1 MSSESEFMSRQGTV
15 SVSADKLR
23 DFLTDI
29 RNFSRLVPEGRVA
42 GWNAEA
48 DSCSFTIE
56 PVGSVEIRLAESQSE
71 TNVLYQGEVAGSI
84 PFRLLTEIMEAEG
97 NLSLVRLQLKAELN
111 PFYKM
116 VAGNAISR
124 FLEKMIE
131 EMEAFSRWD
140 EIISPPPGDISNNT

>member
-1 MSSESEFMSRQGTV
+1 MSGESVFISRQGTV

-29 RNFSRLVPEGRVA
+29 RNFSRLVPEGGVA

-56 PVGSVEIRLAESQSE
+56 PVGSVRVRLAESKSE
-71 TNVLYQGEVAGSI
+71 DNVLYHGEVAGSI
-84 PFRLLTEIMEAEG
+84 PFRLLTEIEDTG
-97 NLSLVRLQLKAELN
+97 DNHSLVRLQLKAELN

-116 VAGNAISR
+116 MAGNAINR
-124 FLEKMIE
+124 FMEKVIE

-140 EIISPPPGDISNNT
+140 DIIRHPPGDISDNT